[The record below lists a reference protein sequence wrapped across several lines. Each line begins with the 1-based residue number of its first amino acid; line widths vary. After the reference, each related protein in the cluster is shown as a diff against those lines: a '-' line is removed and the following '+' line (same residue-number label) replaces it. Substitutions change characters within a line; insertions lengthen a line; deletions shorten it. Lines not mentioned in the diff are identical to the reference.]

1 MTLFA
6 SLGRRALNFFV
17 DDAFLGAGTV
27 ATVLAAAACRALLS
41 ARPLIAGGLLAV
53 GCVLALTLSVAR
65 AADARRPAT
74 LGGTA
79 EVNQVARRPLA

>member
-27 ATVLAAAACRALLS
+27 ATVLAAAGCRALLS
-41 ARPLIAGGLLAV
+41 ARPLITGALLAA
-53 GCVLALTLSVAR
+53 GCILALTLSVAR
-65 AADARRPAT
+65 AAAAPASATAR
-74 LGGTA
+74 LGRK
-79 EVNQVARRPLA
+79 E